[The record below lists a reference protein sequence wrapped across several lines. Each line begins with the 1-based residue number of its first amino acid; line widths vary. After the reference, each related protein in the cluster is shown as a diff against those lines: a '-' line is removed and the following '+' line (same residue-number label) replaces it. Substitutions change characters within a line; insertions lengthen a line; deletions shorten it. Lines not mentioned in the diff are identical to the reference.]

1 MNILFVCTGNTCRS
15 PAAEVLARAAAE
27 ERGIDTVAVASAGT
41 FAFPNQPAAGVSV
54 AVARD
59 RGLDLSRHR
68 SRELDLELVEW
79 ADLIVAM
86 TTSHAAGVEQLASGT
101 EVSLLGDFY
110 PESDPRHGRGVPDPV
125 GGDREV
131 YEATYRELEDAIDAM
146 FDRLFPGEGDGP

>member
-15 PAAEVLARAAAE
+15 PAAEVLARASAA
-27 ERGIDTVAVASAGT
+27 ERGIETVAVASAGT

-59 RGLDLSRHR
+59 RGLDLGRHR

-86 TTSHAAGVEQLASGT
+86 TTSHAHGVGEIAPGASVALLT
-101 EVSLLGDFY
+101 EFF
-110 PESDPRHGRGVPDPV
+110 PESDPRHGRGVADPV

-131 YEATYRELEDAIDAM
+131 YEATYRELEDAIGAM
-146 FDRLFPGEGDGP
+146 FDRLFPGEGDEP